1 MKGFTLLELL
11 IVVVLLMIL
20 GVAGLASYQS
30 FISQIKLNNAVP
42 QIISTLHLS
51 RDRTLA
57 SEGESSYGVHFEAN
71 KYVLFKGTSYNPSAI
86 DNEEHNLSSEIE
98 IYDISLGGGSDVV
111 FDRLKGTTSN
121 AGSVSIRIVR
131 NPIKYR
137 TISILSSGQVGLV
150 GLVEP
155 IGTRI
160 SDSRHLHLDL
170 GWSIQNSTTLSL
182 NFTDP
187 PNPDVNFDIVMA
199 DYFDAQKS
207 QFNWEGT
214 MDVNGA
220 TQTLKIHTHFLDPTN
235 TILCIH
241 RDRRDNDKA
250 LSISIDNQGIVSY
263 SQDGDPTVGAFGG
276 IMEIQ

>member
-11 IVVVLLMIL
+11 IVIVILIPL
-20 GVAGLASYQS
+20 GVAGISSYHS
-30 FISQIKLNNAVP
+30 FISQIKLNTAVP

-57 SEGESSYGVHFEAN
+57 SEGASSYGVHFEAN
-71 KYVLFKGTSYNPSAI
+71 KYVLFKGLSFNPSAV
-86 DNEEHNLSSEIE
+86 DNEEHKLPAEIE
-98 IYDISLGGGSDVV
+98 IYDISLGGGSDIV
-111 FDRLKGTTSN
+111 FDRIKGTTSN
-121 AGSVSIRIVR
+121 AGSVSIRIIR
-131 NPIKYR
+131 NPIKYK
-137 TISILSSGQVGLV
+137 TISILSSGQAGLE

-160 SDSRHLHLDL
+160 SDSRHLHFDL
-170 GWSIQNSTTLSL
+170 GWSIQNSTTLNL
-182 NFTDP
+182 HFTDP

-220 TQTLKIHTHFLDPTN
+220 IQTLKIHTHFLDPSN
-235 TILCIH
+235 TLLCIH
-241 RDRRDNDKA
+241 RDRRYNDKA
-250 LSISIDNQGIVSY
+250 LSISIDSQGIVSY
-263 SQDGDPTVGAFGG
+263 TQSGDPTVGAFGG
-276 IMEIQ
+276 IMEMQ